1 MRYTGALAR
10 SLERLLDEL
19 VIDATPR
26 GVTAIRTGPQH
37 RPSDTSARQVIDRAR
52 IEIAEYLEGRRVAFT
67 VPIDLSG
74 LPPFQQRVLIATAA
88 IPCGATRSYAWVAA
102 RIGAPRAVRTVGT
115 ALARNPIPLLI
126 PCHRVLRSDGRL
138 GGFSLG
144 AGRPLKAALLEL
156 EARVGRPLAP
166 PAAFAID

>member
-1 MRYTGALAR
+1 MRYKRALAR

-19 VIDATPR
+19 AIDTTPR
-26 GVTAIRTGPQH
+26 GVTAIRPGPQH
-37 RPSDTSARQVIDRAR
+37 RPSDTHAHQVIDRAR
-52 IEIAEYLEGRRVAFT
+52 LEIAEYLQGRRVAFG

-102 RIGAPRAVRTVGT
+102 RIGAPRAVRAVGT

-126 PCHRVLRSDGRL
+126 PCHRVLRSDGGL

-156 EARVGRPLAP
+156 EARMDRPLARP
-166 PAAFAID
+166 TAVAID